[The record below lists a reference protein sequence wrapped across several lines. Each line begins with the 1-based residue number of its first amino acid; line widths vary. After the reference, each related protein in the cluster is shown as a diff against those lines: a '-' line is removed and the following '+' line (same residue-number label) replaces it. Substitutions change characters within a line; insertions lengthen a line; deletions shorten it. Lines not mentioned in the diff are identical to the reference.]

1 MQLDALGTGQR
12 VPVAPSIGARALRTP
27 ELGLA
32 GITVGAIVI
41 LGWMN
46 PAFLTGSAAR
56 SILVAAAAIGIIAV
70 GQAYLLVAGEF
81 DLSVGSVAAL
91 SAIVA
96 AQLMTSSLP
105 LVLALAAG
113 VGVGA
118 GVGLVNGV
126 LTVKVGLPAFI
137 VTLGMLFVA
146 RGAAL
151 VIPRGGQPIYPLPDA
166 VTEIGK
172 GSLLGLPLV
181 VWVLL
186 ALVVLADLVLRF
198 SAYGRRLYATGGN
211 VNTAALAGI
220 NTDRVKMSAFVV
232 VGTLSSVAGLLVM
245 SRLGRGQPTIGVGWE
260 LQVIAAVVVGGLS
273 LFGGIGTIFGAFLG
287 VLFLQIV
294 TTGLVFMGVDASLQP
309 VAIGVVMIVAVSLD
323 HWRLRRLRMV

>member
-1 MQLDALGTGQR
+1 MQLEGLEAGHR
-12 VPVAPSIGARALRTP
+12 ASAVATALRAP

-32 GITVGAIVI
+32 AITVGAVAI
-41 LGWMN
+41 LSWMS
-46 PAFLTGSAAR
+46 PTFLTSATGR
-56 SILVAAAAIGIIAV
+56 SILVALAAIGIIAV

-96 AQLMTSSLP
+96 AKLMTSSISLP
-105 LVLALAAG
+105 LALAAG

-118 GVGLVNGV
+118 AVGLLNGV

-151 VIPRGGQPIYPLPDA
+151 VIPDGGQPIYPLPEA
-166 VTEIGK
+166 ITEFGE
-172 GSLLGLPLV
+172 GSLVGLPWI
-181 VWVLL
+181 VWILF
-186 ALVVLADLVLRF
+186 ALVILADLVLRY

-211 VNTAALAGI
+211 VKTAALAGI
-220 NTDRVKMSAFVV
+220 NTDRVKMSSFVV
-232 VGTLSSVAGLLVM
+232 VGALSSVAGLLVM

-273 LFGGIGTIFGAFLG
+273 LFGGIGTILGAFLG
-287 VLFLQIV
+287 VLILQIV
-294 TTGLVFMGVDASLQP
+294 TTGLVFVGVDASLQP
-309 VAIGVVMIVAVSLD
+309 VAVGIVMIVAVSLD
-323 HWRLRRLRMV
+323 HWRLRRLRMA